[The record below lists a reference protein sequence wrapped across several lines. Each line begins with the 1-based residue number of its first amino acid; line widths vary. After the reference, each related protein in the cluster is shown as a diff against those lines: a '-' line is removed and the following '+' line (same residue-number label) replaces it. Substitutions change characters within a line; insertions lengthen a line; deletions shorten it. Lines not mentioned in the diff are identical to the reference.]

1 VLTYIRISPLV
12 FLPNKLVIKN
22 LYACYRRSRI
32 PEKFTG
38 FLQRLFTFYYDIR
51 EQEGTGLEGNRPA
64 DQCSTRE
71 SWWQA
76 LDAVKPY
83 ALAFLVLTGLLCEL
97 IIHYYLKIS
106 VVYTQFYYLVIVF
119 AGFWY
124 GRKAVWVALFLGGF
138 QIAVSWI
145 ITGLILPESLIRTLL
160 LVIVA
165 FVVGSFI
172 ELMNCY
178 RDLLEQQNRD
188 LVAINRQLG
197 RSEEAAGIANKKLSL
212 LASITRHD
220 IRNQLMALSAFL
232 ELTNTKVTD
241 TEALSLLAKA
251 ESAAENIQRQI
262 EFTKNYE
269 EIGVNAPQ
277 WQNVGTIL
285 EGLRPL
291 LPAGQVDLT
300 IRLDGLEVYAD
311 PLLVKVFENLIDN
324 SLRHGERV
332 RHITV
337 SALQY
342 GIGEIAIEYADDGVG
357 VHEEDKE
364 RIFEKGFG
372 KNTGL
377 GLYLI
382 REILAITGL
391 TMKESGVYEKGVLF
405 EIFIPREKFR
415 FSGKDT

>member
-1 VLTYIRISPLV
+1 MEG
-12 FLPNKLVIKN
+12 
-22 LYACYRRSRI
+22 SR
-32 PEKFTG
+32 PVDPC
-38 FLQRLFTFYYDIR
+38 R
-51 EQEGTGLEGNRPA
+51 
-64 DQCSTRE
+64 TRE
-71 SWWQA
+71 SWWHA

-83 ALAFLVLTGLLCEL
+83 ALTLLILTGLLCEL
-97 IIHYYLKIS
+97 FIHYFLKIS
-106 VVYTQFYYLVIVF
+106 IVYTQFYYLVVVF

-124 GRKAVWVALFLGGF
+124 GRKAIWVALFLGGL

-145 ITGLILPESLIRTLL
+145 ITGLIPPESLIRTLL
-160 LVIVA
+160 LVTVA
-165 FVVGSFI
+165 YVVGSFV

-178 RDLLEQQNRD
+178 RDLLEQQNRE
-188 LVAINRQLG
+188 LVEINLQIG

-212 LASITRHD
+212 LTSITRHD
-220 IRNQLMALSAFL
+220 IRNQLMALLAFL
-232 ELTNTKVTD
+232 ELSKMKVTD
-241 TEALSLLAKA
+241 AEAISLLEKA
-251 ESAAENIQRQI
+251 GGAAQNIQRQI

-269 EIGVNAPQ
+269 EIGVSAPQ
-277 WQNVGTIL
+277 WQNVSTIL

-291 LPAGQVDLT
+291 LPKGQADLT

-337 SALQY
+337 STLQY
-342 GIGEIAIEYADDGVG
+342 GLGEIAIEYADDGIG
-357 VHEEDKE
+357 VHDEDKE

-382 REILAITGL
+382 REILAITGM
-391 TMKESGVYEKGVLF
+391 TMKESGEYEKGVLF
-405 EIFIPREKFR
+405 EIFIPKENFR
-415 FSGKDT
+415 FSGSTS

>member
-1 VLTYIRISPLV
+1 MDDT
-12 FLPNKLVIKN
+12 
-22 LYACYRRSRI
+22 
-32 PEKFTG
+32 
-38 FLQRLFTFYYDIR
+38 
-51 EQEGTGLEGNRPA
+51 RPA
-64 DQCSTRE
+64 DRCRIRE
-71 SWWQA
+71 SWWHA
-76 LDAVKPY
+76 LEAVKPY
-83 ALAFLVLTGLLCEL
+83 ALAVLIFTGLLFEL
-97 IIHYYLKIS
+97 VIHYFLKITI
-106 VVYTQFYYLVIVF
+106 VYTQFYYLVIVF

-124 GRKAVWVALFLGGF
+124 GRRAVWVALFLGGL

-145 ITGLILPESLIRTLL
+145 ITGTISPESLLRTLL

-165 FVVGSFI
+165 YVVGSLI

-178 RDLLEQQNRD
+178 RDLLEEQNRD
-188 LVAINRQLG
+188 LGEINRHLG
-197 RSEEAAGIANKKLSL
+197 RSEEASRIANRKLGL

-220 IRNQLMALSAFL
+220 IRNQLMALLAFL
-232 ELTNTKVTD
+232 ELSKPHVTD
-241 TEALSLLAKA
+241 PEAASFLGKA
-251 ESAAENIQRQI
+251 EGAAQNISRQI

-269 EIGVNAPQ
+269 EIGVRAPQ
-277 WQNVGTIL
+277 WHNVGVLL

-291 LPAGQVDLT
+291 LPAGQVDL
-300 IRLDGLEVYAD
+300 IIHLDGLEVYAD

-337 SALQY
+337 STLQY
-342 GIGEIAIEYADDGVG
+342 GLGQIAIEYEDDGVG

-377 GLYLI
+377 GLFLI

-391 TMKESGVYEKGVLF
+391 TIKESGVYEKGVLF
-405 EIFIPREKFR
+405 EIFIPREKYR
-415 FSGKDT
+415 FSGSGS